1 LKATGAL
8 HLKSSNLFPGVV
20 PLLIRKKGIDNLVCF
35 QIFQIC
41 ANRIAISGN
50 EIIARMPPY
59 PLMFPDRI

>member
-1 LKATGAL
+1 
-8 HLKSSNLFPGVV
+8 V